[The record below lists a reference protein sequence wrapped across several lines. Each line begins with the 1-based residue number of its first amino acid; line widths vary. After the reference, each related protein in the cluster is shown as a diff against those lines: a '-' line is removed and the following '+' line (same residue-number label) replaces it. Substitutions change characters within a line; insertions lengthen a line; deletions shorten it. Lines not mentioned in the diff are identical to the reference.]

1 MMSGISTVAGS
12 EAMNAIHAR
21 QSGTASALM
30 GTLMFVF
37 GGIAAPLAGLGGET
51 MLKMS
56 FAMTLCYLAALLI
69 GLKSRAPSHN
79 LLRGN
84 KIFQLYYPYF
94 SRQYCNLLLFLQH
107 QS

>member
-1 MMSGISTVAGS
+1 MCIRDRSGISTVAGS

-69 GLKSRAPSHN
+69 GLKKPRPIA
-79 LLRGN
+79 
-84 KIFQLYYPYF
+84 
-94 SRQYCNLLLFLQH
+94 
-107 QS
+107 